1 MATLNAYMNIRN
13 PISDRIIQF
22 NIIKA
27 KLQKTLSYMIRVSIL
42 TYRLLC
48 VFQNFTHTC
57 KHT

>member
-27 KLQKTLSYMIRVSIL
+27 KLQKTLSYVIRISIL

-48 VFQNFTHTC
+48 VFQNFTPTC